1 MKTAKF
7 TKSLTI
13 SLQPEVFKRI
23 KKITDK
29 EQISISEWTRA
40 AVERA
45 LDKHQREEGFEDE

>member
-13 SLQPEVFKRI
+13 SLQPEVFERI

-29 EQISISEWTRA
+29 EQISISEWTRT
-40 AVERA
+40 AVEMA
-45 LDKHQREEGFEDE
+45 LKNTEWEEDITNG